1 MYVGEFSNLIGIIL
15 FVGPLWLVYK
25 KRGANKRA
33 AVEALL
39 VRIPIRTAFACFTNA
54 FITLPLYAQAMNL
67 PLDQVI
73 TMVAAVNPA
82 IQNLNGFIILA
93 TIPFNILKIGL
104 NSVVAHL
111 LYSRLLAAKIVP
123 KVV

>member
-1 MYVGEFSNLIGIIL
+1 
-15 FVGPLWLVYK
+15 
-25 KRGANKRA
+25 
-33 AVEALL
+33 
-39 VRIPIRTAFACFTNA
+39 
-54 FITLPLYAQAMNL
+54 MNL

-93 TIPFNILKIGL
+93 TIPFNILKICL

-111 LYSRLLAAKIVP
+111 L
-123 KVV
+123 

>member
-1 MYVGEFSNLIGIIL
+1 
-15 FVGPLWLVYK
+15 
-25 KRGANKRA
+25 
-33 AVEALL
+33 
-39 VRIPIRTAFACFTNA
+39 
-54 FITLPLYAQAMNL
+54 MNL